1 MIAVIYLP
9 PPLPVLLPASPIL
22 TRPSRSCLR
31 PNPSAHRARHV
42 ERCPRVPR
50 AVSGGAIS
58 VTYSVPLT
66 PTESPHLLPT
76 RRESPIT
83 STTHTSTFLA
93 LLRHR
98 GNSLTIYGYAG
109 RKAPRHSP
117 LYVSRPSLRKQK
129 VPISP
134 PTGGNLPLGVR
145 HLACTGLALGL
156 HWAGLPA
163 AVFPP

>member
-117 LYVSRPSLRKQK
+117 TVRFAPVPAQAKSANFPSWRWK
-129 VPISP
+129 S
-134 PTGGNLPLGVR
+134 PLGVR
-145 HLACTGLALGL
+145 HLACTG
-156 HWAGLPA
+156 PA
-163 AVFPP
+163 CRFSSRSNA